1 MPDPWVVALAIVGPL
16 AVAGAWLAVRTR
28 RATVWTAMGTTLGVL
43 GVLSLLTGEPRAGR
57 SPWWGLGGGAL
68 AGVALYAATA
78 AFLAVAGRWPPL
90 ARHAA
95 ALYGQRRGV
104 SLGRALVITVAITA
118 PGEELLWRGVVLG
131 ALGSAFEPWAAGTL
145 AWSAYVAANAVS
157 GSVPIVLGAVV
168 GGAAWTALAVWT
180 EGVVAGIV
188 CHAVW
193 TGLMIALP
201 RVPEARS

>member
-1 MPDPWVVALAIVGPL
+1 MPDPWAVALAIVGPV
-16 AVAGAWLAVRTR
+16 AVAGAWLAVRAR
-28 RATVWTAMGTTLGVL
+28 RTTVWTAMGVTLGVL
-43 GVLSLLTGEPRAGR
+43 GFLSLVTGEPRAGR
-57 SPWWGLGGGAL
+57 SPWWALGGGAV

-78 AFLAVAGRWPPL
+78 AFLAVAGRWAPL
-90 ARHAA
+90 ARHATS
-95 ALYGQRRGV
+95 LYGQRRGV
-104 SLGRALVITVAITA
+104 GLGRALAISVAITA

-131 ALGSAFEPWAAGTL
+131 VLGSAFAPWAAAVL

-180 EGVVAGIV
+180 EGVVAGIA

-193 TGLMIALP
+193 TGLMIL
-201 RVPEARS
+201 VPPVPGARS